1 MPRERSA
8 VPIDADV
15 EIVLI
20 PDGDLRAL
28 EDAFGAAFEA
38 EQDAGVVIEAS
49 IRDEGCEVSAQRID
63 LKSGDIAREM
73 LAVGAEVCDRARRSC
88 AGGVVPPGGAP
99 LRGVER
105 PQRRAL

>member
-28 EDAFGAAFEA
+28 EDAFG
-38 EQDAGVVIEAS
+38 V
-49 IRDEGCEVSAQRID
+49 
-63 LKSGDIAREM
+63 
-73 LAVGAEVCDRARRSC
+73 
-88 AGGVVPPGGAP
+88 P
-99 LRGVER
+99 LRSTGNTSRNPLPADLSHTLSPER
-105 PQRRAL
+105 LLWIAPSRCRACYT

>member
-8 VPIDADV
+8 VSIDADV

-28 EDAFGAAFEA
+28 EDAFGAALEA

-49 IRDEGCEVSAQRID
+49 IRDEGREVGAEGID

-73 LAVGAEVCDRARRSC
+73 LAVGPDVSDRARRSC
-88 AGGVVPPGGAP
+88 AGGDIGTHCEHLA
-99 LRGVER
+99 RY
-105 PQRRAL
+105 